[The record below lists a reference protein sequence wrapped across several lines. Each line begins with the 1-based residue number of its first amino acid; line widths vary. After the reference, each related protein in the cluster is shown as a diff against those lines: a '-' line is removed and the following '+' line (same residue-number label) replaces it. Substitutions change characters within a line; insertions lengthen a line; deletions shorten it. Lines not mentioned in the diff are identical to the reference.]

1 MNAHLQYF
9 KTISRLIEDVIE
21 AEKDHIELAIEMLTE
36 AIDKKKN
43 IFAFGASHA
52 SILTQELFY
61 RAGGLVVI
69 NPVLEPSLML
79 DNTPVTATSKMERL
93 DGYGDIIAD
102 KLPIQDGDV
111 VICHSVSGRN
121 PATIDFALKVK
132 EMGARTIAI
141 TNVNYSKSVSS
152 RHKSG
157 KKLMDV
163 VDLVIDN
170 HGEKGDACIKI
181 ENLDQKVSPTSTVI
195 GSMIVNSIVAGTAEQ
210 LVKNDVLPPIFYSA
224 NVDGGDERNNQILE
238 EYQDNIFYMR

>member
-1 MNAHLQYF
+1 MNAHLRYF
-9 KTISRLIEDVIE
+9 KVISEIIENVIQ
-21 AEKDHIELAIEMLTE
+21 AEKENIEEAINKLSEAIE
-36 AIDKKKN
+36 KKQN

-79 DNTPVTATSKMERL
+79 DNVPVTATSKMERL
-93 DGYGDIIAD
+93 DGYGDIIAE
-102 KLPIQDGDV
+102 KLPIQSGDV

-132 EMGARTIAI
+132 EMGAYTIAI
-141 TNVNYSKSVSS
+141 TNVAYSSTVAS

-163 VDLVIDN
+163 ADLVIDN
-170 HGEKGDACIKI
+170 HGEKGDACIQI
-181 ENLDQKVSPTSTVI
+181 EHLDQKVSPTSTVI

-210 LVKNDVLPPIFYSA
+210 LIKNKVLPPVFYSA
-224 NVDGGDERNNQILE
+224 NVDGGDERNSQILK
-238 EYQDNIFYMR
+238 EYQDNIFYMG